1 MYSSI
6 FVVILFSRKQKKE
19 KRVYVVV
26 DVEQVL
32 ENLINAFVVAVIA
45 IV

>member
-1 MYSSI
+1 
-6 FVVILFSRKQKKE
+6 VVILFSRKQKKE